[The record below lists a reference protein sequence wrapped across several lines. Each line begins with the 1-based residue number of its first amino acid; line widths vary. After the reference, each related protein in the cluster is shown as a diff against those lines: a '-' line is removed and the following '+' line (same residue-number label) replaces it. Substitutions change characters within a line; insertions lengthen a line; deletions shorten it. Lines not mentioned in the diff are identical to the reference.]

1 MNLSIILS
9 QMTQLFLLIFL
20 GFFLYRVHI
29 LSKPLNQGLTKL
41 LLHVTLP
48 AMIFSSVLEQSNR
61 PPVNEVL
68 SVFLIAVVLNVLMPF
83 FCLLVIKLLHFPKK
97 EQGLYAFMCAFSN
110 IGFMGFPVLN
120 ALYGETG
127 LFYGGIFNIIFNI
140 SIFTVGIFLMNYGC
154 ERKTEIHL
162 KNLLTPGI
170 ILSCLSVV
178 VYFLDI
184 SFPSVLSNTISSLGS
199 ITSPCA
205 MLLIGSTLATMD
217 LKTIFSDW
225 RVYFFA
231 VVKQFILPLILFPLF
246 RLFIQ
251 NEFLLG
257 LSFVLYIMP
266 TANTAVLFAT
276 NYDKDER
283 LAAKGVFITTV
294 MSMVSVP
301 LLLSVLL

>member
-20 GFFLYRVHI
+20 GFFLYKVHI

-41 LLHVTLP
+41 ILHVTLP
-48 AMIFSSVLEQSNR
+48 AMIFSSVLEQTNR

-68 SVFLIAVVLNVLMPF
+68 SVFLIAAVLNFLMPF
-83 FCLLVIKLLHFPKK
+83 FCLLVVKLLRFPYK
-97 EQGLYAFMCAFSN
+97 EQGLYAFMGAFSN
-110 IGFMGFPVLN
+110 IGFMGFPILN
-120 ALYGETG
+120 ALYGEIG

-140 SIFTVGIFLMNYGC
+140 SIFTVGIFLMNYGS
-154 ERKTEIHL
+154 EEKTAIRL
-162 KNLLTPGI
+162 KNLLTPGVI
-170 ILSCLSVV
+170 FSSLSIV
-178 VYFLDI
+178 VYFLDL
-184 SFPSVLSNTISSLGS
+184 SFPSVIVNTISSLGS

-217 LKTIFSDW
+217 LKSIFNGW
-225 RVYFFA
+225 HVYFFS

-246 RLFIQ
+246 RFFIKDD
-251 NEFLLG
+251 FLLG
-257 LSFVLYIMP
+257 LSFILYMMP

-276 NYDKDER
+276 NYHKDEH

-294 MSMVSVP
+294 FSMVSIP
-301 LLLSVLL
+301 LLISILL